1 LRWYKVLDA
10 LRNALRIGDLRS
22 KILYTALLLVVYRIG
37 CHVPVPGVD
46 AKQLAELLGTGE
58 GNIFGFLDLFSGGAL
73 GRFTI
78 FAMGVNPYITA
89 SIIIQLLTIVI
100 PYLEELQKEGV
111 EGRKKI
117 QQYVRYGT
125 VVLGVVQ
132 AFSIT
137 IVARNWGVVS
147 NPNFFTLTLIIVTLT
162 AGTSFLMWLGEKISE
177 HGIGNGISLIIFTGI
192 IARLPLGIIQAFQG
206 VGQGGISI
214 FSLLLFA
221 VLAVVVIAGIVFVQ
235 EGQRRIPVQY
245 AKRMIGRRMYGG
257 QSTHIPLRVNM
268 AGVIP
273 VIFASSLLTL
283 PLTIAQFIPA
293 LSGIANVIN
302 YGTVGYNLLY
312 AGLVIFFTYFYT
324 AVTFN
329 PVEVANNMKKNGGF
343 IPGLRPGRPTSE
355 YLERVLNRITLFGA
369 VFLAFIAVL
378 PYIMAGVTRMPTQF
392 LYFGGTGLLIVV
404 GVALDTM
411 KQIEAHLL
419 LRHYEGF
426 MR

>member
-1 LRWYKVLDA
+1 MLEA
-10 LRNALRIGDLRS
+10 LRNALRIGDLRT
-22 KILYTALLLVVYRIG
+22 KILYTALLLIVYRLGSHI
-37 CHVPVPGVD
+37 PVPGVN
-46 AKQLAELLGTGE
+46 ARALAEMIGVDQ

-73 GRFTI
+73 SRFTI

-100 PYLEELQKEGV
+100 PQLEEMQKEGI

-117 QQYVRYGT
+117 QQWVRYGT
-125 VVLGVVQ
+125 VILGIVQ
-132 AFSIT
+132 AIGITTIAQRGNVLYSNSIYTFSL
-137 IVARNWGVVS
+137 IV
-147 NPNFFTLTLIIVTLT
+147 TTLT
-162 AGTSFLMWLGEKISE
+162 AGSIFLMWLGEKISE
-177 HGIGNGISLIIFTGI
+177 HGIGNGVSLIIFTSI
-192 IARLPLGIIQAFQG
+192 ISRLPYGFIQAVQG
-206 VGQGGISI
+206 VRLGNVGFI
-214 FSLLLFA
+214 SLLLFM
-221 VLAVVVIAGIVFVQ
+221 VLAVVVIAGVVMVQ

-245 AKRMIGRRMYGG
+245 AKRVVGRRMYGG

-273 VIFASSLLTL
+273 VIFASSILTL
-283 PLTIAQFIPA
+283 PLTIAQYVPAVSGMTKFI
-293 LSGIANVIN
+293 G
-302 YGTVGYNLLY
+302 YGTFGHNVLY
-312 AGLVIFFTYFYT
+312 VALVVFFTYFYT

-355 YLERVLNRITLFGA
+355 YLDRVLTRITLFGA
-369 VFLAFIAVL
+369 IFLAAIAVL
-378 PYIMAGVTRMPTQF
+378 PALMASVTRMPTQF
-392 LYFGGTGLLIVV
+392 ISFGGTGLLIVV

-426 MR
+426 VK